1 MSFKIRI
8 SKFGERINMNRSPFL
23 FCIFFCF
30 LCLACNQIDNQE
42 VKKSAVDK
50 ERNKKAIAYQDKADT
65 YYTKAKYDSAFYYYS
80 QAKVSFDSIHNKE
93 NIAYCLLQMARA
105 QQTMGDYF
113 GSEDN
118 LIDALPYI
126 KGNNEYLPAANNLLG
141 ISAKELKNYDEALL
155 YYSEAY
161 RLASDSLTKAVVLN
175 NMANVYTIQGNY
187 KKSVSLLTKALKW
200 KFLDTLPKRRA
211 IYMNN
216 LGYAYTKLQEKGK
229 GLKLM
234 QDALAMSDKEN
245 DSYGRIESYLYLS
258 EYYLPYNLQKSRSFA
273 QQAYKESTKHNSVD
287 ERLEALLLLIKTSG
301 NNSALAL
308 KYAVLNDSITQVRN
322 STKSQFAKMHYDARL
337 VNEENLKL
345 KNEKTAN
352 DLQLQKNKNEIN
364 FWSFSAI
371 VLVIIVVFL
380 FYYFK
385 NKRKEDRL
393 KASYQTE
400 TRIAKKVHDEL
411 ANDVFHTMSFVET
424 KKIEEPE
431 NKETLINLLD
441 NLYQRSRN
449 ISKENESIETGE
461 SFIENLIEMINGYK
475 SVEQNVIIKKDEN
488 INWGN
493 VSEIKKI
500 TLFRV
505 LQELLVNM
513 KKHSQASIVIVSFTN
528 NKNDITIDYSDNGK
542 GMEMQQVKKG
552 GIANAENRIQN
563 INGKIT
569 FDAASNGL
577 KVKISIPK

>member
-8 SKFGERINMNRSPFL
+8 STFGERIIMNRSPFL
-23 FCIFFCF
+23 FCVFFCF
-30 LCLACNQIDNQE
+30 LFLACNESDEKMVQ
-42 VKKSAVDK
+42 KSAAVK
-50 ERNKKAIAYQDKADT
+50 EHNKKATDYQNKADA
-65 YYTKAKYDSAFYYYS
+65 YYAQAKYDSAFYYYAR
-80 QAKVSFDSIHNKE
+80 AKISFDSIENKK

-118 LIDALPYI
+118 LIEALHFI
-126 KGNNEYLPAANNLLG
+126 KEDNEYLPAANNLLG
-141 ISAKELKNYDEALL
+141 ISAKELKNYEDALR
-155 YYSEAY
+155 YYNITY
-161 RLASDSLTKAVVLN
+161 QLASDSLTRAIAFN
-175 NMANVYTIQGNY
+175 NMANVYTKQGNY
-187 KKSVSLLTKALKW
+187 KKSVNLLGKVLTW
-200 KFLDTLPKRRA
+200 KFLDTLPKRKA

-216 LGYAYTKLQEKGK
+216 LGYAFTKLKENEKG
-229 GLKLM
+229 LDLM
-234 QDALAMSDKEN
+234 QQALSISNKE
-245 DSYGRIESYLYLS
+245 DDCYGRIESHLYLS

-273 QQAYKESTKHNSVD
+273 QQAYKESTKHNSID

-301 NNSALAL
+301 NNSAFAL

-322 STKSQFAKMHYDARL
+322 SAKSQFAKMRYDARL

-411 ANDVFHTMSFVET
+411 ANDVFNTMSFVET

-475 SVEQNVIIKKDEN
+475 SSKQNVIIKKDEN
-488 INWGN
+488 INWN
-493 VSEIKKI
+493 SVSEIKKI

-528 NKNDITIDYSDNGK
+528 NKNDIAIDYSDNGK
-542 GMEMQQVKKG
+542 GMEMQQVKKN

-563 INGKIT
+563 INGSIT
-569 FDAASNGL
+569 FDSTSNGL

>member
-1 MSFKIRI
+1 
-8 SKFGERINMNRSPFL
+8 MNRSPFL
-23 FCIFFCF
+23 FCVFFCF
-30 LCLACNQIDNQE
+30 LFLACNQLDNKVVQE
-42 VKKSAVDK
+42 KTIDK
-50 ERNKKAIAYQDKADT
+50 ESNKKATTYQDKADT
-65 YYTKAKYDSAFYYYS
+65 YYAQAKYDSAFYYYT
-80 QAKVSFDSIHNKE
+80 QAKVSFDSIHNKK

-126 KGNNEYLPAANNLLG
+126 KGDNEYLPAANNLLG
-141 ISAKELKNYDEALL
+141 ISAKELRNYKDALQYYKNTYE
-155 YYSEAY
+155 
-161 RLASDSLTKAVVLN
+161 LATDSLPKAIALN
-175 NMANVYTIQGNY
+175 NMANVYTLQGNY
-187 KKSVSLLTKALKW
+187 KKSVALLTKVLTW
-200 KFLDTLPKRRA
+200 KFLDAHPKRKA

-216 LGYAYTKLQEKGK
+216 LGHAYTKIEEREKG
-229 GLKLM
+229 LEIM
-234 QDALAMSDKEN
+234 QQALAMSNQED
-245 DSYGRIESYLYLS
+245 DSYGRIESYLCLS
-258 EYYLPYNLQKSRSFA
+258 EYYLPYNLEKSKNFA
-273 QQAYKESTKHNSVD
+273 LNAYKESTKHNSID
-287 ERLEALLLLIKTSG
+287 ERLEALLLLIKSSG
-301 NNSALAL
+301 NNSGFAL

-322 STKSQFAKMHYDARL
+322 SAKSQFAKMRYDARL

-345 KNEKTAN
+345 KNENIKT
-352 DLQLQKNKNEIN
+352 DLKLQKSKNQIN
-364 FWSFSAI
+364 LSIFSVI
-371 VLVIIVVFL
+371 VLVIVIIFL
-380 FYYFK
+380 FYYFR

-411 ANDVFHTMSFVET
+411 ANDVFHTMSFVEA

-475 SVEQNVIIKKDEN
+475 SSKQNVIIKKDEN
-488 INWGN
+488 INWSS

-513 KKHSQASIVIVSFTN
+513 KKHSQASIIIISFSTT
-528 NKNDITIDYSDNGK
+528 KNDITIDYSDNGK
-542 GMEMQQVKKG
+542 GMEMHQVKKS
-552 GIANAENRIQN
+552 GIANAENRIQD
-563 INGKIT
+563 INGSIT
-569 FDAASNGL
+569 FDTTSNGL